1 MMRREAIVPKISART
16 VRIVTVTIVLALLSA
31 HGGAVPNADA
41 PILQTANIGHGLA
54 LHYVEQGTGTPLIF
68 VHGSLS
74 DGGYWA
80 DQIGPFAKH
89 YRAIAYSRRYN
100 YPNVNPVRRG
110 YSAVVDAEDLA
121 AFIHTLHLGKV
132 VVIGH
137 SYGALTALFLAA
149 KHPEL
154 VRALVLAEPPAISLL
169 MHLPSDE
176 AKTGKA
182 MFEDIQRKMV
192 APMQQAFRKG
202 DHDAGIAAFMDYV
215 FNDPHA
221 WDKMPESAREDT
233 LRDAH
238 EWDVMMTTGILF
250 PNIEPPTIR
259 RITAPVLLLSGAK
272 SYEFLG
278 LITEE
283 LARLLPN
290 RETIVLPDAGHQMW
304 YQAPDVCRRDVETF
318 LVHIGI
324 PSLHS

>member
-80 DQIGPFAKH
+80 DQVGPFAKH

-149 KHPEL
+149 KRPEL

-272 SYEFLG
+272 SYQFLG

>member
-1 MMRREAIVPKISART
+1 
-16 VRIVTVTIVLALLSA
+16 
-31 HGGAVPNADA
+31 
-41 PILQTANIGHGLA
+41 
-54 LHYVEQGTGTPLIF
+54 
-68 VHGSLS
+68 
-74 DGGYWA
+74 
-80 DQIGPFAKH
+80 
-89 YRAIAYSRRYN
+89 
-100 YPNVNPVRRG
+100 
-110 YSAVVDAEDLA
+110 VDAEDLA

-154 VRALVLAEPPAISLL
+154 VRTLVLAEPPAISLL

-221 WDKMPESAREDT
+221 WDKMPESAHEDT

-250 PNIEPPTIR
+250 PNIEPPKIR

-272 SYEFLG
+272 SYQFLG

-318 LVHIGI
+318 LVQIGI

>member
-1 MMRREAIVPKISART
+1 
-16 VRIVTVTIVLALLSA
+16 
-31 HGGAVPNADA
+31 
-41 PILQTANIGHGLA
+41 
-54 LHYVEQGTGTPLIF
+54 
-68 VHGSLS
+68 
-74 DGGYWA
+74 
-80 DQIGPFAKH
+80 
-89 YRAIAYSRRYN
+89 
-100 YPNVNPVRRG
+100 
-110 YSAVVDAEDLA
+110 VDAEDLA

-176 AKTGKA
+176 AETGKA
-182 MFEDIQRKMV
+182 MFEDVQRKMV

-272 SYEFLG
+272 SYQFLG

-304 YQAPDVCRRDVETF
+304 YQAPDVCRRDVENSSSTLASRRF
-318 LVHIGI
+318 IPELVGPIAVAGRLVVHNSVVSDGRLLQRVSRFPVDHFRELDLNEACGGRIRV
-324 PSLHS
+324 SRSRRWR